1 MAAELQEKIAE
12 HEGRMKASFEWRT
25 SDADLI
31 TQYGKNF
38 ADFKSQLGYYIQWHV
53 KVISDQQGQLW
64 NEMFETKL
72 GIEVLN
78 RTLRQA

>member
-12 HEGRMKASFEWRT
+12 HEGRMKATFDWRT

-38 ADFKSQLGYYIQWHV
+38 ADFKSQLV
-53 KVISDQQGQLW
+53 
-64 NEMFETKL
+64 
-72 GIEVLN
+72 
-78 RTLRQA
+78 